1 MAGASIVAP
10 ARSFR
15 KKKKEMN
22 KKQKQQRIDD
32 SKSHKIKEKKTVGR
46 EAESGVGASVERENK
61 EPPTVLIIRAPMAF
75 RVR

>member
-1 MAGASIVAP
+1 
-10 ARSFR
+10 
-15 KKKKEMN
+15 MN
-22 KKQKQQRIDD
+22 KKQKQQRID